1 MEVQWRVRIDHS
13 ICQSLQWREMD
24 SICLLPILTFV
35 TFPGPPWRLVSG
47 RLAGSKAVTEL
58 LVLSSSALSHLPMSV
73 ANMYPVFLSIY
84 YMYLKDH

>member
-1 MEVQWRVRIDHS
+1 
-13 ICQSLQWREMD
+13 MD

-58 LVLSSSALSHLPMSV
+58 LVLSSSALSHLPNVSGQHV
-73 ANMYPVFLSIY
+73 PCIPQYLLHVFEGSLG
-84 YMYLKDH
+84 LVP